1 MELLE
6 GDIIFFFS
14 FFSPFIYIFGCLI
27 SKVFYLRES
36 TEIM

>member
-6 GDIIFFFS
+6 GDIIFLI

-27 SKVFYLRES
+27 SEVFYLRES
-36 TEIM
+36 TEII